1 MQQSPD
7 TPVTKK
13 TKRKKTSDA
22 GSSRHAVHSNDKG
35 VFLSTPLIISVKES
49 RKLLGSWSKELPD
62 TEIER
67 IITLLTVIAKET
79 VNPGSKY

>member
-1 MQQSPD
+1 VQQLPD
-7 TPVTKK
+7 TPVSKQF
-13 TKRKKTSDA
+13 KREDTQA
-22 GSSRHAVHSNDKG
+22 SSTRHAIHSNSSG
-35 VFLSTPLIISVKES
+35 VILSTPLIISIKES

-62 TEIER
+62 AEVER